1 MTTESAT
8 AIRVVRTPAVIMF
21 LSAVTLLFEGY
32 DINIYGAVVPYLLKR
47 ADWHMTPQFTGLIG
61 SAAVIGMLVGS
72 LVAGPLTDLVGRRRV
87 YLTTVVCFSAGS
99 ALSAVASSPGFLL
112 GSRIVVGL
120 GLGGFIPVSLAMVL
134 EYSPAARRT
143 FATAMASAGIGVGGG
158 LAALATIWIAPVAGY
173 QGLFWLGVAPLVLV
187 VPFALLRVPESV
199 SLLVSLGRIEDARAQ
214 IRRYRLPVELPEPAA
229 SEEAGGTPSSPGRA
243 GLSRLLVALR
253 SLFGPGQA
261 RATVVFW
268 VANILS
274 LLLVFGAITWLP
286 ALMVKAGYGITNALV
301 FLAVFQAGALAASIL
316 GSLVA
321 DRREPRTVVLASF
334 GCAVVGLAV
343 LAAKP
348 PTAVVYL
355 LVLLMGAGATGA
367 QNLLLAYIASFYP
380 PGSRGSG
387 LGLAVALGRL
397 GGIAGPI
404 IGGVLL
410 AGGATAEQNFLV
422 FAAAPLIAFAVLA
435 FGPRIRGR

>member
-1 MTTESAT
+1 VTTENAM
-8 AIRVVRTPAVIMF
+8 AIRVTRTPAMIMF
-21 LSAVTLLFEGY
+21 LSVVTLLFEGY

-47 ADWHMTPQFTGLIG
+47 ADWHLTPQFTGLIG

-87 YLTTVVCFSAGS
+87 YLTTVVCFSVGS
-99 ALSAVASSPGFLL
+99 ALSAVASSPELL
-112 GSRIVVGL
+112 LASRIVVGL

-158 LAALATIWIAPVAGY
+158 LAALATIWIAPATGY
-173 QGLFWLGVAPLVLV
+173 QGLFWLGVAPLVLI
-187 VPFALLRVPESV
+187 VPFALFRVPESV
-199 SLLVSLGRIEDARAQ
+199 SLLLSLGKTEHARAQ
-214 IRRYRLPVELPEPAA
+214 IRRYRLPIELPEPAA
-229 SEEAGGTPSSPGRA
+229 SNGAWVNPSSSGPGSAR
-243 GLSRLLVALR
+243 RLLVALR
-253 SLFGPGQA
+253 SLFAPGQGG
-261 RATVVFW
+261 ATVVFW
-268 VANILS
+268 IANILS
-274 LLLVFGAITWLP
+274 LLLIFGAITWLP
-286 ALMVKAGYGITNALV
+286 ALMIKAGYGINNALV
-301 FLAVFQAGALAASIL
+301 FLAVFQVGALAASIL
-316 GSLVA
+316 GSLMA
-321 DRREPRTVVLASF
+321 DRHEPKTVVLASF
-334 GCAVVGLAV
+334 GCAVVGLVA

-348 PTAVVYL
+348 PAALVYL
-355 LVLLMGAGATGA
+355 LVILMGAGATGA

-380 PGSRGSG
+380 ARSRGSG

-397 GGIAGPI
+397 GGIAGPL

-435 FGPRIRGR
+435 FGPRIRVR